1 MSRRLLIVV
10 VGICAHAQLLA
21 QSRDSLEF
29 DAKAQRGIEY
39 VYNLEF
45 EKAGKEF
52 GDLVRMRPQHPVG
65 HFFLAMV
72 QWWRILIDIDNEERD
87 DALYDALDSVVDMCD
102 EMLDKNPNDVTA
114 LFFKGGSIGFKGR
127 LKAHRSEWI
136 GAANAGRKALPIVQR
151 ASVLDS
157 TNYDVLLG
165 SGIYNYYAEIIPEE
179 YPFVKPLMLFVPPG
193 DKQRG
198 IQQLAV
204 AAEKGKYAGIE
215 SMYFLMQLCFVY
227 EKDYPKALSLARV
240 LHSRFPNNMLFH
252 KYLGRCYVALNNW
265 QEADS
270 VFSEILSRSQKSQR
284 GYTASIEREAEYYL
298 GLNDMNTRRYETALQ
313 HLYRC
318 DELSRALDKEEPSGF
333 MVMTNLKVG
342 MIYDA
347 LAKRDLAV
355 SQYRKVLGMKQF
367 KDSYKQAEQYLRTP
381 FPQ

>member
-52 GDLVRMRPQHPVG
+52 GDLVRMRPQHPAG

-284 GYTASIEREAEYYL
+284 GYTASIGREAEYYL